1 MNVAKTRP
9 IRNILVVDRNLPN
22 QFQRYTKETTHSV
35 DKIIGVQSLL
45 PNQILTESLRGI
57 ELYKLELYANAR
69 IDPEMFSLVLSV
81 LRDTKDDPNGIG
93 N

>member
-1 MNVAKTRP
+1 MSKTKP
-9 IRNILVVDRNLPN
+9 VRNILVVDRNLPQ
-22 QFQRYTKETTHSV
+22 QFQRYTKDTSHSV

-57 ELYKLELYANAR
+57 ELYKIELYANAR
-69 IDPEMFSLVLSV
+69 LDPDVFSLVLSR
-81 LRDTKDDPNGIG
+81 LRDMKDEPSGIG

>member
-1 MNVAKTRP
+1 MSKTKP
-9 IRNILVVDRNLPN
+9 VRNILVVDRNLPQ
-22 QFQRYTKETTHSV
+22 QFQRYTKDTSHSI

-57 ELYKLELYANAR
+57 ELYKIELYANAR
-69 IDPEMFSLVLSV
+69 LDPDVFSLVLSR
-81 LRDTKDDPNGIG
+81 LRDTKDEPSGIS